1 MVDETLQGKLNTNGH
16 GDKDGNIVEFRTV
29 VEIAKNYESSTDA
42 HRLMRQVRGE
52 KSRQI
57 GLTKHPSKSET
68 ALTLKAKAGP
78 KSRLENSL
86 SVPTVERHRV
96 TKKETWI

>member
-1 MVDETLQGKLNTNGH
+1 MNPPPMLIGL
-16 GDKDGNIVEFRTV
+16 
-29 VEIAKNYESSTDA
+29 
-42 HRLMRQVRGE
+42 RQVRGD

-57 GLTKHPSKSET
+57 GLTKHPSKSKT

-86 SVPTVERHRV
+86 SVPTVE
-96 TKKETWI
+96 

>member
-1 MVDETLQGKLNTNGH
+1 M
-16 GDKDGNIVEFRTV
+16 

-42 HRLMRQVRGE
+42 HRLMRQVRGD

-57 GLTKHPSKSET
+57 GLTKHPSKSKP
-68 ALTLKAKAGP
+68 ALTLEAKAGP

-86 SVPTVERHRV
+86 SVPTVE
-96 TKKETWI
+96 